1 MKKKKYRRLLA
12 VTLAFGLLTGLLG
25 ACGKE
30 EQGGSGSP
38 GSGNGGVQDAGKGRY
53 VERAVALPPEL
64 ADWSILQIFTSED
77 SLHLLT
83 AKPQDEKTVLREW
96 SIRGDSFTDVTG
108 DWLASM
114 ELPGGE
120 WVEARLIQGAGGI
133 RYLYAGYV
141 AEGED
146 SYRGHLWKVG
156 DTAAEEITPEKWTVP
171 DEYWGGYEM
180 IQGLTALD
188 NGTLVSL
195 SYTSVDILSGED
207 GRLLESESDSGF
219 YDGGIATD
227 GENVYLCSSD
237 GAGGQIEKRKDG
249 KSADAVM
256 IPYPAGGTD
265 TGGDAIVIG
274 GAGSL
279 ALDALKDGTLFAANE
294 NGIFRLP
301 GNAPEGGWELLVE
314 GIETDLSMPDCYCTG
329 LCALENGV
337 VYAVFQ
343 ENGEQKLNC
352 YEYDPNAVSETTQEL
367 KLYTVYESSLLKQ
380 AAALYHRAHPEV
392 KITIE
397 SEYPLYYYGTP
408 DYDAVYKKL
417 NTMLMG
423 DNAPDILA
431 LDHLNIDSY
440 ASKGLLENLED
451 VVRPLEEG
459 GELLSNITGAY
470 ADEDGRRYVVPLQ
483 FCIQMAL
490 GRDIAPE
497 NMESIEALAEFL
509 SQADYSY
516 MGSRTAAELVDDFYP
531 YFCDKIVSEKQ
542 LDKEMLSK
550 YLGCLKIIADNCGV
564 IAERPE
570 DEISYGMWD
579 LAAKAKLAFTTVG
592 GFTDCMFPMA
602 LADYIKGDYTAFEN
616 RFIPSEQMGICAKSR
631 YLDTAKDFLQFM
643 LSEQVQDYD
652 YFSGFPVNKRSMK
665 KQAEKDRS
673 DMSAATMIMADDGS
687 YIEFESKP
695 YSRETVE
702 RLIALCE
709 KLDTPVKED
718 TRIREVL
725 TECLGEYLD
734 GTQSVE
740 QTIRK
745 IEDGLKMYLAE

>member
-1 MKKKKYRRLLA
+1 MKKKKCRRLLA
-12 VTLAFGLLTGLLG
+12 WTLAFGLLAGMLG
-25 ACGKE
+25 ACGREK
-30 EQGGSGSP
+30 QGDSGYHGSGKV
-38 GSGNGGVQDAGKGRY
+38 GAQDTNKGRY
-53 VERAVALPPEL
+53 VEREVALPPEL
-64 ADWSILQIFTSED
+64 ADGSILQMFRSGD
-77 SLHLLT
+77 SLRLLT
-83 AKPQDEKTVLREW
+83 AKRQDEKTVLREW
-96 SIRGDSFTDVTG
+96 SMQGDSFTDVTG
-108 DWLASM
+108 DWLASL
-114 ELPGGE
+114 ELPDGE
-120 WVEARLIQGAGGI
+120 WIEARLMQGAGGI

-146 SYRGHLWKVG
+146 SFRGHLWKG
-156 DTAAEEITPEKWTVP
+156 IDAAAEEITPEKWTVP

-180 IQGLTALD
+180 IRELTALD
-188 NGTLVSL
+188 NGTLVAL
-195 SYTSVDILSGED
+195 SYSSLDILSGED
-207 GRLLESESDSGF
+207 GRLLESESDAFF

-227 GENVYLCSSD
+227 GENFYLCSSD
-237 GAGGQIEKRKDG
+237 ENGRQIEKRKDG
-249 KSADAVM
+249 KSTDAVM
-256 IPYPAGGTD
+256 IPYPVGGTD

-279 ALDALKDGTLFAANE
+279 SLGALKDGTLFAANE
-294 NGIFRLP
+294 SGIFRLP
-301 GNAPEGGWELLVE
+301 GNATEGGWELLAD
-314 GIETDLSMPDCYCTG
+314 GIETDFSMPDCYCTG
-329 LCALENGV
+329 LCALDNGI
-337 VYAVFQ
+337 VYALFQ
-343 ENGEQKLNC
+343 EGGGYKLNS
-352 YEYDPNAVSETTQEL
+352 YEYDPDAVSQITQEL

-397 SEYPLYYYGTP
+397 SEYPLYFYGTP

-423 DNAPDILA
+423 DNAPDILV

-451 VVRPLEEG
+451 VVKPMEES

-470 ADEDGRRYVVPLQ
+470 ANEDGRRYVVPLQ
-483 FCIQMAL
+483 FCFNMAL
-490 GRDIAPE
+490 GRDIVPE
-497 NMESIEALAEFL
+497 NMESIEALADFL
-509 SQADYSY
+509 SQQDYSY

-550 YLGCLKIIADNCGV
+550 YMGCLKTIADNCGV
-564 IAERPE
+564 IAVRPE
-570 DEISYGMWD
+570 DEISFGMWD
-579 LAAKAKLAFTTVG
+579 LAAKAKLAFTTVR
-592 GFTDCMFPMA
+592 GFVDCMFPMSVT
-602 LADYIKGDYTAFEN
+602 DYIKGDYTAFDN

-631 YLDTAKDFLQFM
+631 YSDTAKDFLQFV
-643 LSEQVQDYD
+643 LSEQVQDSEY
-652 YFSGFPVNKRSMK
+652 YSGFPVNKHSMR

-695 YSRETVE
+695 YSRETAE

-718 TRIREVL
+718 TMIREVL
-725 TECLGEYLD
+725 TECLGGYLD
-734 GTQSVE
+734 GTQSEE

-745 IEDGLKMYLAE
+745 IEDRLKMYLAE